1 MTDRVAEYLAKM
13 NAAAAARP
21 NPLLTDAQRAAIAA
35 AGPPPEKTGDTV
47 QDYINLQHWHASRRP
62 NPLRRLR

>member
-35 AGPPPEKTGDTV
+35 AGPLPAKTGDLV
-47 QDYINLQHWHASRRP
+47 VDYIAMQRWRESRKPNLLRRP
-62 NPLRRLR
+62 